1 MLRIIRK
8 AMGLRVDPMEW
19 FDRLILGPKVDNV
32 GREDM
37 SQWRGGRILAFKDH
51 WGLSP
56 RGSELEAEVIDGA
69 RP

>member
-8 AMGLRVDPMEW
+8 AMGLRVDAMEW
-19 FDRLILGPKVDNV
+19 LDRLSLGLKVDNV
-32 GREDM
+32 EREDM
-37 SQWRGGRILAFKDH
+37 SHWRGGRILAFKDH
-51 WGLSP
+51 RGLSP